1 MLISCTL
8 LQIVLVNGRED
19 SSKMGTGMKLGAD
32 VERLLEQRY
41 YKPGETWLDLV
52 NRVIS
57 NVCDGETESHKEKMY
72 DLLVNR
78 IFLPNSPCLVNAGTK
93 NNGLMACFVVGP
105 DEDTLENHFEVLL
118 DIASVGKRGGGA
130 GFSAA
135 NIRAENASVAG
146 SAHGYAYGPNNYA
159 MRVSEAL
166 DMITQGGFRKMALMY
181 SMPSE
186 HQDLDSFIDLKQH
199 FDIDKKAEELA
210 EIAAKDSGVNYN
222 RVVTDIKKYLKDND
236 ERRGYNFN
244 QSIFAS
250 DDWMRRAQE
259 ESPQREQFLKLV
271 QHSWNNGEPGLL
283 FADTINNNTPYKT
296 CGCEIHT
303 TNPCGEQPLP
313 SYGSCNLGSINLGH
327 DYFFLTGDFDFEL
340 LANVV
345 REVTRFLDN
354 VGTRN
359 IFPNDK
365 FKVWYEDHRPIGI
378 GVMGFA
384 DALLRMEIAYG
395 EFESILFLETV
406 MKVIQEQSYA
416 ASEQLGREK
425 GVPEHC
431 AAVNRR
437 NITTVSIAPTG
448 SIAMLA
454 GCTGHGIEPIFS
466 PQYNRTDERGEV
478 YTFVHAQASAPYFR
492 STLNQ
497 DKMKIPTW
505 KQHIDLQAAA
515 QKYTD
520 SAVSKTINMLN
531 GVVPQDIEDAFV
543 YAWKNKC
550 KGVTIYRDGSR
561 NVQVLDDVEE
571 TDADL
576 QSCPTGVCLI

>member
-1 MLISCTL
+1 
-8 LQIVLVNGRED
+8 
-19 SSKMGTGMKLGAD
+19 MKLSAD

-41 YKPGETWLDLV
+41 YKPGETWFDLV
-52 NRVIS
+52 DRVVTH
-57 NVCDGETESHKEKMY
+57 VCDGETEHHKKRMY
-72 DLLVNR
+72 DLLINR

-93 NNGLMACFVVGP
+93 NSGLMACFVVGP

-186 HQDLDSFIDLKQH
+186 HPDLDAFIELKQKNGL
-199 FDIDKKAEELA
+199 DKKAKEIA
-210 EIAAKDSGVNYN
+210 EIAVKNGNADVN
-222 RVVTDIKKYLKDND
+222 VVANDIEEYLSKND

-244 QSIFAS
+244 QSVFAS
-250 DDWMRRAQE
+250 DEWMRNAQH
-259 ESPQREQFLKLV
+259 ESPQQEQFLKLV
-271 QHSWNNGEPGLL
+271 KNSWNNGEPGLL
-283 FADTINNNTPYKT
+283 FADVINDNTPYRT

-327 DYFFLTGDFDFEL
+327 DYFFLNGDFDFEL
-340 LANVV
+340 LGTVV
-345 REVTRFLDN
+345 REATRFLDN
-354 VGTRN
+354 VGAKN
-359 IFPNDK
+359 VFPNDK
-365 FKVWYEDHRPIGI
+365 FKEWYEDHRPIGI

-384 DALLRMEIAYG
+384 DALLRLKIAYG
-395 EFESILFLETV
+395 EFESVLFLETI

-416 ASEQLGREK
+416 ASELLGREK
-425 GVPEHC
+425 GIPEHC

-448 SIAMLA
+448 SIALLA
-454 GCTGHGIEPIFS
+454 GCAGHSIEPIFS
-466 PQYNRTDERGEV
+466 PEYNRTDERGET
-478 YTFVHAQASAPYFR
+478 YLFAHEDAGLPWFR
-492 STLNQ
+492 STLNP

-505 KQHIDLQAAA
+505 QQHIDLQAAA

-531 GVVPQDIEDAFV
+531 GVQQKDIEDAFI
-543 YAWKNKC
+543 YAWKNGC

-561 NVQVLDDVEE
+561 NVQVLDDVTEK
-571 TDADL
+571 DALIQD
-576 QSCPTGVCLI
+576 CATGACEI